1 MRVMEKEL
9 RKNDRRQEFNGII
22 IDTGANRTSMMSL
35 DQYIAYCREHN
46 VPARIADFNRSV
58 RGIGGVCVKTI
69 GKATV
74 AVPFPDIGVVCDI
87 TFHITEGHNPTL
99 LSLRDLKNTGLDLS
113 IQKNCVHMMGK
124 SQKLVHEND
133 FLYYRW
139 KPDLHLYTYGE
150 LRKLHRSFGH
160 PTVSALQ
167 KVLKQARPA
176 EMTNEVKQAVQEI
189 VNNCQTCNE
198 LASKPKRFRLSIG
211 AENSRF
217 NHVILAD
224 IMYIDQKPVLHVIDE
239 ATHFSSATFLPRVT
253 SKDVWKALLRTWI
266 YTYMGPPDHL
276 KIDQGSNFVSKEFKG
291 SASVLG
297 INLIEAPVESPA
309 SMSVVE
315 RYHGPLRIA
324 YQKLRRDLPKDS
336 KTAILQW
343 AVHCVNSTV
352 GPEGICPV
360 LCVFGAM
367 PRPLRASPA
376 PDQIERARAID
387 NAIDTVTKE
396 HSKRKVA
403 FGLKY
408 RGPYGKES
416 SSLDKLQF
424 GAPVRVFRETSKKWE
439 GPFKFV
445 WKEGETVCVQLS
457 HGRKIFR
464 SHAVKYD
471 RSVPN
476 ATMMNEQEGDTC
488 IEDTVF
494 LSIEDV
500 VMANSD
506 NIAVLAADDE
516 DPDDFSSSRAKELN
530 GLNSMGVFKVV
541 DKSDV
546 PDGQRIYGT
555 RFVDQ
560 IKEKDG
566 RKYKKSRLIAQNYQD
581 HDARTVPTKSPTVSR
596 MGMRI
601 ALSTAAMHPSNLSYT
616 RDITQAYIQSEYPLE
631 RRVFLRPPQKMHLPE
646 NKVLLVIK
654 PLYGIPEAGL
664 YWFVTYK
671 NHHVGRLGMK
681 QCTTDPCILYRKN

>member
-1 MRVMEKEL
+1 MPIEDKEEALEVHKVTLETKGQSKTHESTDTVEPHPRGHSNINGLIKALGTRNKYKGGWDEDLAGTIEVYELTCVMCNITGAGRLADIPVMLDSGSLSYYATNIRNVSKTYDDAITMLKEWFTSEEQMTRLLQQWREITLSAWFRKYPDKSQSDVFRLLCEKLTSIQRQLHSDYRNPRFLRDQLIAAADIPNVRRALKEHVPKTAHDAIQKIASLLSSEPASAGNTVDGDSSTFYGLKTSYGGGAERSTGNYWKPRYKRNPGKKKMAKVKDFWVCRANHFARRFHSKQKVANALEKLKNDRAYVTAEDVAAIFLSVSDSESDSSSDDSIEEDEVNFMSNDVIDETNIAIEETLSNRTFLHSCGFFTYRDEQMRAMEKDL

-22 IDTGANRTSMMSL
+22 IDIGANRTSMMSL

-74 AVPFPDIGVVCDI
+74 AVPFTDIGVVCDI

-99 LSLRDLKNTGLDLS
+99 LSLRDLKNIGLELS

-150 LRKLHRSFGH
+150 LKKLHRSFGH

-167 KVLKQARPA
+167 KMLKPSRPA

-198 LASKPKRFRLSIG
+198 LASKPMRFRLSIG

-309 SMSVVE
+309 SMSVV
-315 RYHGPLRIA
+315 
-324 YQKLRRDLPKDS
+324 D
-336 KTAILQW
+336 
-343 AVHCVNSTV
+343 
-352 GPEGICPV
+352 
-360 LCVFGAM
+360 
-367 PRPLRASPA
+367 
-376 PDQIERARAID
+376 
-387 NAIDTVTKE
+387 
-396 HSKRKVA
+396 
-403 FGLKY
+403 
-408 RGPYGKES
+408 
-416 SSLDKLQF
+416 
-424 GAPVRVFRETSKKWE
+424 
-439 GPFKFV
+439 
-445 WKEGETVCVQLS
+445 
-457 HGRKIFR
+457 
-464 SHAVKYD
+464 
-471 RSVPN
+471 
-476 ATMMNEQEGDTC
+476 
-488 IEDTVF
+488 
-494 LSIEDV
+494 
-500 VMANSD
+500 
-506 NIAVLAADDE
+506 
-516 DPDDFSSSRAKELN
+516 
-530 GLNSMGVFKVV
+530 
-541 DKSDV
+541 
-546 PDGQRIYGT
+546 
-555 RFVDQ
+555 
-560 IKEKDG
+560 
-566 RKYKKSRLIAQNYQD
+566 
-581 HDARTVPTKSPTVSR
+581 
-596 MGMRI
+596 
-601 ALSTAAMHPSNLSYT
+601 
-616 RDITQAYIQSEYPLE
+616 
-631 RRVFLRPPQKMHLPE
+631 
-646 NKVLLVIK
+646 
-654 PLYGIPEAGL
+654 
-664 YWFVTYK
+664 
-671 NHHVGRLGMK
+671 
-681 QCTTDPCILYRKN
+681 